1 MRVRAGT
8 SPPLGVLF
16 LTPGLI
22 DLWCIT
28 IPLPP
33 PPMGDGPRDDLADEG
48 LGPRDDVDVDVDA
61 ALPPED
67 FFFFSFVVLLGD
79 ALSEL
84 DRRKG

>member
-1 MRVRAGT
+1 
-8 SPPLGVLF
+8 
-16 LTPGLI
+16 
-22 DLWCIT
+22 
-28 IPLPP
+28 
-33 PPMGDGPRDDLADEG
+33 MGDGPRDDLADEG

-61 ALPPED
+61 ALPPKD